1 MSKVKDLQRENKELE
16 KHIHS
21 ENDEIYTNMIV
32 NLRGSNASLL
42 QQEIVRNDIA
52 QMMLDAQERGQTAKD
67 VFGKN
72 PEAVTQEIMAEL
84 PSLSTK
90 EILLQRF
97 LQVLQIFCIMM
108 FIYIVRDTILYGIG
122 RLVEPMLTLTFG
134 DIVNMVL
141 IGAFSVG
148 LVNYIIRTSW
158 NEETNKEKIV
168 VGLLFALFI
177 LLFFASSFFLNVPM
191 ITLSLL
197 HALLVIGILL
207 ILYVF
212 LSKTLDNMQ
221 ENKFFKKS

>member
-108 FIYIVRDTILYGIG
+108 FIYIARDTILYGIG

-168 VGLLFALFI
+168 VGLLFALFN

-197 HALLVIGILL
+197 HALLVIGILV

>member
-108 FIYIVRDTILYGIG
+108 FIYIARDTILYGIG

-158 NEETNKEKIV
+158 NEETKKEKIV
-168 VGLLFALFI
+168 VGLLFALFN

-197 HALLVIGILL
+197 HALLVIGILV
-207 ILYVF
+207 IVYVF
-212 LSKTLDNMQ
+212 LSKKLDKMQ